1 MSYAGHGTRTQR
13 DSFHVIAT
21 ANPQDLDTVIQ
32 RWIAVADK
40 AQADADL
47 VKTKLASL
55 VTAGGWTGTGAD
67 TYARS
72 VHLEVIEPLQK
83 IEASARAVATS
94 LMAVQHKV
102 EDATA
107 SAHAGLI
114 PWDSDTAWHVEQK
127 KLDLF
132 DHLIGS
138 VVDGTLFVDPVAT
151 LDHYNSAQK
160 DAEYDIKTGS
170 GRVVKTIS
178 AQSWAATQQQ
188 TKPMP
193 AVYYGAVAASVHQ
206 FDVWM
211 EYQALNTGVHEA
223 VSKAADRVEV
233 SLIDFLATPST
244 ATSPTFTGRTTTTGL
259 GSGTS
264 AAGMPTMPG
273 GATDDSKGY
282 ASGYTS
288 PGQGGTVS
296 GSSSAGVGG
305 GSSSSSWMP
314 AGTMAATGEGFS
326 GVGGYTTVS
335 SGGAAGGN
343 FSSVGAGSGGLS
355 FGGATTPVGTS
366 AAGGGA
372 GMPGVMPAGFGGV
385 GAPSQKGGK
394 GNSLKVSGMSGTGSG
409 IAGLGG
415 NPSFRMGSM
424 GRGTAGTGAVGGVES
439 NIPLTS
445 LMGGQALMGGR
456 NVRKKDDS
464 SEELG
469 ETWLEEDQ
477 GVWGTSG
484 SRIDGVSF

>member
-1 MSYAGHGTRTQR
+1 MTYAGHGTRTSR
-13 DSFHVIAT
+13 DSLHVIAT

-32 RWIAVADK
+32 RWMGVADK

-55 VTAGGWTGTGAD
+55 VTVGGWTGTGAD

-72 VHLEVIEPLQK
+72 VHLEIIEPLLT

-107 SAHAGLI
+107 SAHASPI

-132 DHLIGS
+132 DYLIGS

-170 GRVVKTIS
+170 GRVMKTIS

-193 AVYYGAVAASVHQ
+193 AVYHGAVAASVHQ

-244 ATSPTFTGRTTTTGL
+244 ATSPTYTGRTTTTGL
-259 GSGTS
+259 GSGSSST
-264 AAGMPTMPG
+264 ATMPG
-273 GATDDSKGY
+273 AGDSTNFANGY
-282 ASGYTS
+282 TAPGASGTS
-288 PGQGGTVS
+288 S
-296 GSSSAGVGG
+296 GSSSATVGG
-305 GSSSSSWMP
+305 GSSSPWMP
-314 AGTMAATGEGFS
+314 PGTAAAGQGFS
-326 GVGGYTTVS
+326 GVGGYTTVG

-343 FSSVGAGSGGLS
+343 FSSVAGSGNLS
-355 FGGATTPVGTS
+355 FGGVATPVGTS
-366 AAGGGA
+366 AAGGG

-385 GAPSQKGGK
+385 GAPNQKSDK

-409 IAGLGG
+409 IAGLGD

-445 LMGGQALMGGR
+445 LMGGQALMGGG

-464 SEELG
+464 SEELD

>member
-1 MSYAGHGTRTQR
+1 MTYAGHGTRTQR
-13 DSFHVIAT
+13 DSLHVIAT

-32 RWIAVADK
+32 RWIDVADK

-55 VTAGGWTGTGAD
+55 VTPGGWTGTGAD

-72 VHLEVIEPLQK
+72 VQLEIIESLLK

-107 SAHAGLI
+107 SAGASPI

-132 DHLIGS
+132 DYLIGS

-160 DAEYDIKTGS
+160 DATYDIKTGS

-188 TKPMP
+188 TTPMP
-193 AVYYGAVAASVHQ
+193 PAYHGAVAASVHQ

-244 ATSPTFTGRTTTTGL
+244 ATSPTYTGKTTTTGL

-273 GATDDSKGY
+273 GGTDNSKGY
-282 ASGYTS
+282 ASGYTA
-288 PGQGGTVS
+288 PGQSGTGS
-296 GSSSAGVGG
+296 GSAGAGG
-305 GSSSSSWMP
+305 GSSTSAWMP
-314 AGTMAATGEGFS
+314 AGTTAAGEGFS
-326 GVGGYTTVS
+326 GVGGYTTGG
-335 SGGAAGGN
+335 SGGAAGG
-343 FSSVGAGSGGLS
+343 SIGSVGAGSGSPS
-355 FGGATTPVGTS
+355 FGGAATPVGTS
-366 AAGGGA
+366 AAGGGG

-385 GAPSQKGGK
+385 GAPNQKSGK
-394 GNSLKVSGMSGTGSG
+394 GDSLKVSGMSGTGAG

-424 GRGTAGTGAVGGVES
+424 GRGTAGTGDVGGVES
-439 NIPLTS
+439 NVPLTS

-464 SEELG
+464 SEELD

-477 GVWGTSG
+477 DVWGSSG

>member
-1 MSYAGHGTRTQR
+1 MTYAGHGTRTSR
-13 DSFHVIAT
+13 DSLHVIAT

-55 VTAGGWTGTGAD
+55 VTVGGWTGTGAD

-72 VHLEVIEPLQK
+72 VHLEIIEPLLT

-107 SAHAGLI
+107 SAHASPI

-132 DHLIGS
+132 DYLIGS

-170 GRVVKTIS
+170 GRVMKTIS

-193 AVYYGAVAASVHQ
+193 AVYHGAVAASVHQ

-244 ATSPTFTGRTTTTGL
+244 ATSPTYTGKTTTTGL
-259 GSGTS
+259 GSGSSST
-264 AAGMPTMPG
+264 ATMPG
-273 GATDDSKGY
+273 AGDSTNFANGY
-282 ASGYTS
+282 TAPGASGTS
-288 PGQGGTVS
+288 S
-296 GSSSAGVGG
+296 GSSSATVGG
-305 GSSSSSWMP
+305 GASSPWMP
-314 AGTMAATGEGFS
+314 PGTAAAGQGFG
-326 GVGGYTTVS
+326 GVGGYTTVG

-343 FSSVGAGSGGLS
+343 FSSVGAGSGNLS
-355 FGGATTPVGTS
+355 FGGAATPVGTS
-366 AAGGGA
+366 AAGGGG

-385 GAPSQKGGK
+385 GAPNQKSGG

-409 IAGLGG
+409 IAGLGD

-456 NVRKKDDS
+456 NVHKKDDS
-464 SEELG
+464 SEEFD

-477 GVWGTSG
+477 DVWGTSG

>member
-1 MSYAGHGTRTQR
+1 MTYAGHGTRTQR
-13 DSFHVIAT
+13 DSLHVIAT
-21 ANPQDLDTVIQ
+21 ANPQDLDTLIQ
-32 RWIAVADK
+32 RWIDVADK

-72 VHLEVIEPLQK
+72 VQLEIIEPLLK

-170 GRVVKTIS
+170 GRVMKTIS

-188 TKPMP
+188 TTPIP
-193 AVYYGAVAASVHQ
+193 PVYHGSVAAPVHQ

-244 ATSPTFTGRTTTTGL
+244 ATSPTYTGKTTTTGL

-264 AAGMPTMPG
+264 AAGMPPMPG
-273 GATDDSKGY
+273 GGTDSSKGY
-282 ASGYTS
+282 ASGYTA
-288 PGQGGTVS
+288 PGQSGTGS
-296 GSSSAGVGG
+296 GSAGVGG
-305 GSSSSSWMP
+305 GSSTSAWMP
-314 AGTMAATGEGFS
+314 AGTTAAGEGFS
-326 GVGGYTTVS
+326 GVGGYTTVG

-343 FSSVGAGSGGLS
+343 SSSVGAGSGNLG
-355 FGGATTPVGTS
+355 FGGAATPVGTS
-366 AAGGGA
+366 AAGGGG

-385 GAPSQKGGK
+385 GAPNQKSGK
-394 GNSLKVSGMSGTGSG
+394 GDSLKVPGMSGTGSG

-439 NIPLTS
+439 NIPLTP

-464 SEELG
+464 SEELD

>member
-13 DSFHVIAT
+13 DSLHVIAT

-55 VTAGGWTGTGAD
+55 VTAGGWTGPGAD

-72 VHLEVIEPLQK
+72 VVVEIVEPLLK
-83 IEASARAVATS
+83 IEASARAMATS
-94 LMAVQHKV
+94 LLGVQQKV

-107 SAHAGLI
+107 AAGASPI
-114 PWDSDTAWHVEQK
+114 PWDSDTAWHVVQK
-127 KLDLF
+127 QVDISN
-132 DHLIGS
+132 HVVGT
-138 VVDGTLFVDPVAT
+138 VVDGTLYVDETAT
-151 LDHYNSAQK
+151 VNQYNAAQK
-160 DAEYDIKTGS
+160 AADYDITTGS
-170 GRVVKTIS
+170 GRVMKTIT
-178 AQSWAATQQQ
+178 AASWATTQQQ
-188 TKPMP
+188 TTPMP
-193 AVYYGAVAASVHQ
+193 AVYHGSVAASVHQ

-211 EYQALNTGVHEA
+211 EYQALNTSVHEV
-223 VSKAADRVEV
+223 VSKAADRIEV
-233 SLIDFLATPST
+233 AFIDFLAIPST
-244 ATSPTFTGRTTTTGL
+244 ATSPTYTGKTATTGL
-259 GSGTS
+259 ASGSSSTATIHGAGDSTGYANGYSAPGASGTS
-264 AAGMPTMPG
+264 
-273 GATDDSKGY
+273 
-282 ASGYTS
+282 
-288 PGQGGTVS
+288 S
-296 GSSSAGVGG
+296 GSSSAGFG
-305 GSSSSSWMP
+305 GSSSPWMP
-314 AGTMAATGEGFS
+314 PGTTAAGQGFS
-326 GVGGYTTVS
+326 GVGGFTTVG

-343 FSSVGAGSGGLS
+343 FSSVGAGSGNLG
-355 FGGATTPVGTS
+355 FGGAATPVGTS
-366 AAGGGA
+366 AAGGGG

-394 GNSLKVSGMSGTGSG
+394 GNSLKVPGMSGTGSG
-409 IAGLGG
+409 IAGLGD

-424 GRGTAGTGAVGGVES
+424 GRGTAGTGAVGDVES

-464 SEELG
+464 SEELD

>member
-13 DSFHVIAT
+13 DSLHVIAT

-32 RWIAVADK
+32 RWIAVADM
-40 AQADADL
+40 ARADADL

-72 VHLEVIEPLQK
+72 VHLEIIEPLLT

-107 SAHAGLI
+107 SAHASPI

-132 DHLIGS
+132 DYLIGS

-170 GRVVKTIS
+170 GRVMKTIS
-178 AQSWAATQQQ
+178 AQGWAATQQQ
-188 TKPMP
+188 TTPMP
-193 AVYYGAVAASVHQ
+193 AVYHGAVAASVHQ

-244 ATSPTFTGRTTTTGL
+244 ATSPTYTGRTTTTGL
-259 GSGTS
+259 GSGSSST
-264 AAGMPTMPG
+264 ATMPG
-273 GATDDSKGY
+273 AGDSTNFANGY
-282 ASGYTS
+282 TAPGASGTS
-288 PGQGGTVS
+288 S
-296 GSSSAGVGG
+296 GSSSATVGG
-305 GSSSSSWMP
+305 GSSSPWMP
-314 AGTMAATGEGFS
+314 PGTAAAGQGFS
-326 GVGGYTTVS
+326 GVGGYTTVG

-343 FSSVGAGSGGLS
+343 FSSVAGSGNLS
-355 FGGATTPVGTS
+355 FGGVATPVGTS
-366 AAGGGA
+366 AAGGGR

-385 GAPSQKGGK
+385 GAPSQKSGK
-394 GNSLKVSGMSGTGSG
+394 DNSLKVSGMSGTGAG

-424 GRGTAGTGAVGGVES
+424 GRGTAGAGAVGGVES

-445 LMGGQALMGGR
+445 LMGGQAVMGGR

-464 SEELG
+464 SEEVD

-477 GVWGTSG
+477 GVWGTS
-484 SRIDGVSF
+484 IDGVSL

>member
-1 MSYAGHGTRTQR
+1 MTYAGHGTRTQR
-13 DSFHVIAT
+13 DSLHVIAT

-32 RWIAVADK
+32 RWIDVADK

-47 VKTKLASL
+47 VRTKLASL
-55 VTAGGWTGTGAD
+55 VTPGGWTGTGAD

-72 VHLEVIEPLQK
+72 VQLETIEPLLK

-102 EDATA
+102 DDATA
-107 SAHAGLI
+107 SAGASPI
-114 PWDSDTAWHVEQK
+114 PWDSDTAWHVEQE

-132 DHLIGS
+132 DYLIGS
-138 VVDGTLFVDPVAT
+138 VVDGTLFVDLGAT

-160 DAEYDIKTGS
+160 DATYDIKTGS
-170 GRVVKTIS
+170 GRVMKTIS

-193 AVYYGAVAASVHQ
+193 PAYHGAVAPSVHQ

-211 EYQALNTGVHEA
+211 EYQSLNTGVHEA
-223 VSKAADRVEV
+223 ISKAADSVEV
-233 SLIDFLATPST
+233 TLIDFLATPST
-244 ATSPTFTGRTTTTGL
+244 ATSPTYTGKATTTGF

-273 GATDDSKGY
+273 GGTDNSKGY
-282 ASGYTS
+282 ASGYTA
-288 PGQGGTVS
+288 PGQLGAGS
-296 GSSSAGVGG
+296 GSAGAGG
-305 GSSSSSWMP
+305 GSSTSAWMP
-314 AGTMAATGEGFS
+314 VGTSAAGEGFS
-326 GVGGYTTVS
+326 GVGGYTSVG
-335 SGGAAGGN
+335 SGGAAGGS
-343 FSSVGAGSGGLS
+343 FGAGSGGPG
-355 FGGATTPVGTS
+355 FGGAGTPVGTS
-366 AAGGGA
+366 AAGSGG

-385 GAPSQKGGK
+385 GSPHQKSGK
-394 GNSLKVSGMSGTGSG
+394 GDSVKVPGMSGTGAG

-424 GRGTAGTGAVGGVES
+424 GRGTAGAGAVGGVES

-464 SEELG
+464 SEEVD

>member
-1 MSYAGHGTRTQR
+1 MTYAGHGTRTQR
-13 DSFHVIAT
+13 DSLHVTAT

-32 RWIAVADK
+32 RWISVADK
-40 AQADADL
+40 ARADADL

-55 VTAGGWTGTGAD
+55 VTPGGWAGTGAD

-72 VHLEVIEPLQK
+72 VHLEIIEPLLK

-102 EDATA
+102 EDAAA
-107 SAHAGLI
+107 SAGASPI

-170 GRVVKTIS
+170 GRVTKTIS

-193 AVYYGAVAASVHQ
+193 AVYHGAVAASVHQ

-211 EYQALNTGVHEA
+211 EYQALNTDVHAA

-244 ATSPTFTGRTTTTGL
+244 ATSPTYTGKTATTGL

-273 GATDDSKGY
+273 GGTDDSKGY
-282 ASGYTS
+282 ASGYTA
-288 PGQGGTVS
+288 PGQGGT
-296 GSSSAGVGG
+296 GSSPSLAGVGG
-305 GSSSSSWMP
+305 GSSSWMP
-314 AGTMAATGEGFS
+314 AGTTAAGEGFS
-326 GVGGYTTVS
+326 GVGGFTTAG

-343 FSSVGAGSGGLS
+343 FRSVGAGSGSLG
-355 FGGATTPVGTS
+355 FGAAATPVGTS
-366 AAGGGA
+366 AAGGGGGG
-372 GMPGVMPAGFGGV
+372 GMPGVMPAGVGGV
-385 GAPSQKGGK
+385 GAPNQKNGK

-439 NIPLTS
+439 NIPLTP

-464 SEELG
+464 SEELD

-484 SRIDGVSF
+484 ARITE